1 MDFWLVVSLLGGLVT
16 ALIVLSNFIP
26 SSPPRRSLLQ
36 NPLKPDTRWQLDRM
50 ERKLDLILEHLG
62 IQLDATEFDVILAE
76 VPPTHKISV
85 IKTVRELTSLRLKD
99 AKELVESAPVLLQTR
114 SPLEKA
120 TTIKRHLEE
129 AGAIVT
135 ITPHL

>member
-1 MDFWLVVSLLGGLVT
+1 
-16 ALIVLSNFIP
+16 
-26 SSPPRRSLLQ
+26 
-36 NPLKPDTRWQLDRM
+36 M